1 MGSFAVLAALFSSAC
16 SASASALQ
24 HHAAVAVRATGGRA
38 LRATLTHRLWLVALL
53 LQGCGFLLHATALD
67 LGQLVVVQPLLV
79 CVVLFALPLNRLLRH
94 EPITT
99 REVGWAAL
107 LVAGLAGFLVTAA
120 PNVVLG
126 PETAATIPA
135 VVAGAIGVA
144 AVGGL
149 VIVASRPRCPAHW
162 RARLLG
168 AAAGILFATQAA
180 LLKSTVGVLGHG
192 IGGLL
197 TSWQP
202 YLLVLVG
209 LSGIVCCQVAF
220 RAAPLATS
228 LPVVNTVNPLLGI
241 VAGAVI
247 YHENVHYSGLPL
259 LVETVCLGSLV
270 AATLSLSR
278 LEHAG

>member
-24 HHAAVAVRATGGRA
+24 HRAAVAVRAAGRA
-38 LRATLTHRLWLVALL
+38 ALLATLTHRLWLLALV
-53 LQGCGFLLHATALD
+53 LQLSGFLLHATALD
-67 LGQLVVVQPLLV
+67 LGQLIVVQPLLV
-79 CVVLFALPLNRLLRH
+79 CVVLFALPLNRLLRN
-94 EPITT
+94 EPITA

-120 PNVVLG
+120 PNVAVG
-126 PETAATIPA
+126 PETADPVPAIVATACGA
-135 VVAGAIGVA
+135 VAVAG
-144 AVGGL
+144 L
-149 VIVASRPRCPAHW
+149 VLVASRPRCAAHW

-168 AAAGILFATQAA
+168 AAAGILFAAQAA
-180 LLKSTVGVLGHG
+180 LLKSNVGLLGGG
-192 IGGLL
+192 IGALL
-197 TSWQP
+197 SNWQP
-202 YLLVLVG
+202 YVLILAG
-209 LSGIVCCQVAF
+209 LGGIACCQLAY

-241 VAGAVI
+241 LAGAAV

-259 LVETVCLGSLV
+259 AVEALCLGSLV

>member
-1 MGSFAVLAALFSSAC
+1 MGSFAVLAALCASAC
-16 SASASALQ
+16 SAAASALQ
-24 HHAAVAVRATGGRA
+24 HRAAVAVRAGGGRA
-38 LRATLTHRLWLVALL
+38 FRATLTHRLWLVAVA
-53 LQGCGFLLHATALD
+53 LQGCGFLLHATALG

-94 EPITT
+94 EPITG

-107 LVAGLAGFLVTAA
+107 LVAGLAGFLVTAS

-126 PETAATIPA
+126 PETADPLPAIVAT
-135 VVAGAIGVA
+135 VAGAVA
-144 AVGGL
+144 VIAL
-149 VIVASRPRCPAHW
+149 VLVASRPRCAAHW

-168 AAAGILFATQAA
+168 AAAGILFAAQAA
-180 LLKSTVGVLGHG
+180 LLKSTVGLLGHG
-192 IGGLL
+192 IGTLVGN
-197 TSWQP
+197 WQP
-202 YLLVLVG
+202 YVLILVG
-209 LSGIVCCQVAF
+209 LSGIACCQVAF

-241 VAGAVI
+241 VAGALV

-259 LVETVCLGSLV
+259 LVESVCLGSLV

>member
-1 MGSFAVLAALFSSAC
+1 MGSFAVLAALCSSAC

-24 HHAAVAVRATGGRA
+24 HRAAVLVRATGGRA
-38 LRATLTHRLWLVALL
+38 VRATITHRLWLIAFAL
-53 LQGCGFLLHATALD
+53 QACGFLLHATALD

-79 CVVLFALPLNRLLRH
+79 CVVLFALPLNRLLHR
-94 EPITT
+94 EPITG

-107 LVAGLAGFLVTAA
+107 LVAGLAGFLVTAS
-120 PNVVLG
+120 PDIVLG
-126 PETAATIPA
+126 PEKAATVPA
-135 VVAGAIGVA
+135 VVATLIGAS
-144 AVGGL
+144 AVGTAV
-149 VIVASRPRCPAHW
+149 VIATRPWCSAHW

-168 AAAGILFATQAA
+168 GAAGILFAAQAA
-180 LLKSTVGVLGHG
+180 LLKSTVGLFGKG
-192 IGGLL
+192 IGVLL
-197 TSWQP
+197 TGWQP
-202 YLLVLVG
+202 YVLVVVG
-209 LSGIVCCQVAF
+209 LGGIVCCQVAF

-247 YHENVHYSGLPL
+247 YHENVHYSGVPL

-278 LEHAG
+278 LEHAA

>member
-1 MGSFAVLAALFSSAC
+1 MGSFAVLAALCSSAC

-24 HHAAVAVRATGGRA
+24 HRAAMLVRAAGGRA
-38 LRATLTHRLWLVALL
+38 VRATLTHRLWLIAVV
-53 LQGCGFLLHATALD
+53 LQACGFLLHATALD
-67 LGQLVVVQPLLV
+67 LGQLVIVQPLLV
-79 CVVLFALPLNRLLRH
+79 CVVLFALPLNRVLRR
-94 EPITT
+94 EPITV

-107 LVAGLAGFLVTAA
+107 LVAGLAGFLVTAS
-120 PNVVLG
+120 PNVVVG
-126 PETAATIPA
+126 PEHAAAVPA
-135 VVAGAIGVA
+135 VVAASIGAS
-144 AVGGL
+144 AVGALIL
-149 VIVASRPRCPAHW
+149 VATRPWCAPEW

-180 LLKSTVGVLGHG
+180 LLKSTVGLLGKG
-192 IGGLL
+192 IGALA
-197 TSWQP
+197 TNWQP
-202 YLLVLVG
+202 YVLIVVG
-209 LSGIVCCQVAF
+209 LGGIACSQVAF

-259 LVETVCLGSLV
+259 LVEAVCLGSLI

-278 LEHAG
+278 LEHAS

>member
-1 MGSFAVLAALFSSAC
+1 VGSFAVLAALCASAC

-24 HHAAVAVRATGGRA
+24 HHAAGAVRAAGGRA
-38 LRATLTHRLWLVALL
+38 LLATLTNRLWLVAVL
-53 LQGCGFLLHATALD
+53 LQGCGFLLHATALG

-79 CVVLFALPLNRLLRH
+79 CVVLFALPLNRLLRR
-94 EPITT
+94 EPITA

-120 PNVVLG
+120 PDVMTG
-126 PETAATIPA
+126 PETADTVPA
-135 VVAGAIGVA
+135 VVAALAGV
-144 AVGGL
+144 VVIGGL
-149 VIVASRPRCPAHW
+149 VLVASRAACAAHW

-168 AAAGILFATQAA
+168 AAAGILFAAQAA
-180 LLKSTVGVLGHG
+180 LLKSTVGLLGHG
-192 IGGLL
+192 VGALVGN
-197 TSWQP
+197 WQP
-202 YLLVLVG
+202 YVLIVVG
-209 LSGIVCCQVAF
+209 LSGIACCQVAF

-247 YHENVHYSGLPL
+247 YHENVRYSGLPL
-259 LVETVCLGSLV
+259 VVESLCLGSLV

>member
-24 HHAAVAVRATGGRA
+24 HRTAVAVRAAGRDA
-38 LRATLTHRLWLVALL
+38 LRATLTHRLWLLALV
-53 LQGCGFLLHATALD
+53 LQLGGFVLHATALD
-67 LGQLVVVQPLLV
+67 LGQLIVVQPLLV
-79 CVVLFALPLNRLLRH
+79 CVVLFALPLNRLLRN
-94 EPITT
+94 EPITA

-120 PNVVLG
+120 PNAASL
-126 PETAATIPA
+126 PETADPA
-135 VVAGAIGVA
+135 AAIVCAACGAVAVT
-144 AVGGL
+144 GL
-149 VIVASRPRCPAHW
+149 VFAAGRARCAAHW

-168 AAAGILFATQAA
+168 VVAGILFATQAA
-180 LLKSTVGVLGHG
+180 LLKSTVGLLGHG
-192 IGGLL
+192 IGALL
-197 TSWQP
+197 ANWQP
-202 YLLVLVG
+202 YALVAVG
-209 LSGIVCCQVAF
+209 LGGIACSQLAY
-220 RAAPLATS
+220 RAAPLSTS

-241 VAGAVI
+241 VAGAVV

-259 LVETVCLGSLV
+259 LVEALCLCSLV

>member
-94 EPITT
+94 EPITA

-149 VIVASRPRCPAHW
+149 VIVASRPWCLGHW

-202 YLLVLVG
+202 YVLVLVG

-278 LEHAG
+278 LEHAS

>member
-1 MGSFAVLAALFSSAC
+1 MGSFAVLAALCSSAC

-24 HHAAVAVRATGGRA
+24 HHAAALVRAAGGRA
-38 LRATLTHRLWLVALL
+38 VLATLTHRLWLIAVV
-53 LQGCGFLLHATALD
+53 LQGCGFLLHGTALG

-79 CVVLFALPLNRLLRH
+79 CVVLFALPLNRLLRR
-94 EPITT
+94 EPITG

-107 LVAGLAGFLVTAA
+107 LVAGLAGFLVTAS
-120 PNVVLG
+120 PDVMLG
-126 PETAATIPA
+126 PEHADTLPA
-135 VVAGAIGVA
+135 VVATLAGAVVVA
-144 AVGGL
+144 ALIV
-149 VIVASRPRCPAHW
+149 VASRRRCAAQW
-162 RARLLG
+162 RARLFAG
-168 AAAGILFATQAA
+168 AAGILFATQAA
-180 LLKSTVGVLGHG
+180 LLKATVGVLGRG
-192 IGGLL
+192 IGALL

-202 YLLVLVG
+202 YALVAVG

-247 YHENVHYSGLPL
+247 YHENVHYSGVPL
-259 LVETVCLGSLV
+259 LVEAVCLGSLV
-270 AATLSLSR
+270 VATLSLSR